1 MSQAADAPSLWIG
14 LDGPGA
20 ARERLRKAVAGLT
33 RARHLQILVDHAFGG
48 LLAGLC
54 LATIAVLAVRQAS
67 SSYPTWPLAGL
78 AVIVAVAAA
87 LVLGWWRR
95 PDPLDVAIRADLML
109 RLKQRLSTAWELRSV
124 HGDDELADRLAVQAV
139 RAGIPARAGTVF
151 PLRINR
157 AGWLAPLAA
166 AALLLVSVVDLSGVQ
181 PPAHRQVDEQV
192 VGEGQRLGAFG
203 REMQARAQRD
213 KLPRS
218 TRQAD
223 RLERLGAH
231 MESGALS
238 RDQALGQLGRMGESL
253 DQERTQALGEAN
265 GGERGGQRTPNA
277 QRSAIGSDLNPG
289 AMLER
294 MQRGALDR
302 SDTAALA
309 QRLDQ
314 LARAGVPR
322 KEMQSALE
330 QHEAGAD
337 QALEEILEKLARWE
351 RALKEDKELSNALEQ
366 VRRSQDN
373 LGSPRASSEGPNSAS
388 AAIDWDE
395 DERADR
401 DASSAAGARTESR
414 TDSSSSARSA
424 RGGSHANSSLA
435 GARAET
441 PLRQEVDAA
450 GRVLRPE
457 GQLREGREFTTQGR
471 MLPRANRPSV
481 EQVEM
486 GSEFAAQAEAVLSRE
501 QFPEHYKDFVRRY
514 FLNLS
519 QGARVSPQQQ
529 PPARE
534 AQR

>member
-14 LDGPGA
+14 LDGPES
-20 ARERLRKAVAGLT
+20 ARERLRKTVAALT
-33 RARHLQILVDHAFGG
+33 RARHLQILLDYGFGG

-54 LATIAVLAVRQAS
+54 LATVAVLVARQAA
-67 SSYPTWPLAGL
+67 SSYPIWPLAGL
-78 AVIVAVAAA
+78 AVGVAVVAA
-87 LVLGWWRR
+87 LVLGWLRR
-95 PDPLDVAIRADLML
+95 PDPLEVAIRADLML
-109 RLKQRLSTAWELRSV
+109 RLKQRMSTAWERMSLQ
-124 HGDDELADRLAVQAV
+124 GDDELSDRLAVQAV
-139 RAGIPARAGTVF
+139 RAGIPARPGTVF
-151 PLRINR
+151 PLRVNR

-166 AALLLVSVVDLSGVQ
+166 AALLLVSVVDLGGVQ

-203 REMQARAQRD
+203 REMQARARRD

-223 RLERLGAH
+223 RLERLGSR

-238 RDQALGQLGRMGESL
+238 RGQALGQLDRMLESL
-253 DQERTQALGEAN
+253 DQERAQARGEASA
-265 GGERGGQRTPNA
+265 GERGAPLM
-277 QRSAIGSDLNPG
+277 QRSAIGPDLNAG

-302 SDTAALA
+302 NDTGALA
-309 QRLDQ
+309 QRMDE
-314 LARAGVPR
+314 LARAGIPR
-322 KEMQSALE
+322 KDMENALE
-330 QHEAGAD
+330 RHEAGAD
-337 QALEEILEKLARWE
+337 EALEEILQKLARLE
-351 RALKEDKELSNALEQ
+351 RALKEDEELSKALEQ
-366 VRRSQDN
+366 VRRSQES
-373 LGSPRASSEGPNSAS
+373 LGSPRSSSAGSNSAS

-401 DASSAAGARTESR
+401 AAESGSDAGSESRMDSPASGRASRPGSQADASQVGE
-414 TDSSSSARSA
+414 
-424 RGGSHANSSLA
+424 
-435 GARAET
+435 RAEA
-441 PLRQEVDAA
+441 PMPQQADAA

-501 QFPEHYKDFVRRY
+501 QYPEHYKEFVRRY

-519 QGARVSPQQQ
+519 QGA
-529 PPARE
+529 PAAADKPAAGG